1 MKRKR
6 PRSEKSQELLLAVP
20 YGSVVLS
27 QWFDDSVGLTS
38 RCFPGLG
45 FRGGDLIKYPLC
57 GMIFAELSACVDSAK
72 WL

>member
-1 MKRKR
+1 MD
-6 PRSEKSQELLLAVP
+6 
-20 YGSVVLS
+20 S